1 METYMTNNNTAFR
14 PIGVT
19 GLTHWGGRI
28 SEEYLTE
35 LQGDRWRRVV
45 REMLPDP
52 MIGGILFAIEML
64 IRQVDWQITAFST
77 DATDTDAAAFV
88 ESCLHDMREPWS
100 LTLAEMLSFLPWG
113 WAPLELVYKLRNGL
127 KTDDALR
134 NSRYD
139 DGKVGWASWSI
150 RAQDTLLNWEFNDAG
165 DPIGF
170 VQQAPPTYAP
180 TFIPLSKCL
189 HLKTSARKGN
199 PEGVSVLRACYRP
212 WYFKKHIEN
221 IEAIGVERDLAGL
234 PVAEVPAELLSPART
249 AEQTAI
255 FNAVRDIVV
264 NIRRDDQEGIVWPSD
279 RDAQGNQLYT
289 LKLLSTG
296 GARQFDTGKII
307 DRYNTQI
314 AMAVLADFMMLGHQA
329 TGSWAL
335 ASSKTS
341 LFSTALGAWLDT
353 ICQAMNTQAIPQ
365 LLRMNGMDASRA
377 PTLTHGDV
385 ESLELGDLGT
395 FVQALNSAAPLF
407 QGDGGQQLYAHLLK
421 QAGLPVPVDS
431 APQQAGEPRQASEMD
446 DVIDSVLDDAFALA
460 KEVA

>member
-1 METYMTNNNTAFR
+1 MTNNNTAFR

-421 QAGLPVPVDS
+421 QAGLPVPSES
-431 APQQAGEPRQASEMD
+431 APQQAGLPRQASEMD
-446 DVIDSVLDDAFALA
+446 DLIDSVLDDAFALA